1 MPGGWGAPAPAQSP
15 SVPSYG
21 APPAV
26 PPTYGGVPAERRTG
40 FGGGATSEAKS
51 PWSSLFGSK
60 GSSSSSV
67 GQQQGQQQQQQQQQP
82 AAPPHVSAQQKELVN
97 LESKRLGQ
105 RVHQLFNGGKYH
117 EALGVAEE
125 QMKLLRETYGAHRDA
140 SRTRGA
146 ASHTRAQPHRSRTP
160 PSAGT
165 QHHEHATAMNNV
177 ATLYQACGRYAE
189 AEPLLMEAS
198 KVQQRTLGHD
208 HPHTVASLS
217 NLATVY
223 EAMGQKER
231 AAAMHSLVQ
240 QHKKSWELKQR
251 KGGR

>member
-1 MPGGWGAPAPAQSP
+1 M
-15 SVPSYG
+15 
-21 APPAV
+21 
-26 PPTYGGVPAERRTG
+26 
-40 FGGGATSEAKS
+40 
-51 PWSSLFGSK
+51 
-60 GSSSSSV
+60 

-82 AAPPHVSAQQKELVN
+82 AAPHVSAQQKELVN